1 MDTMVRKLFLL
12 ALAFALSLTN
22 INPAQAQVKLRV
34 ICSLFP
40 EYDFAKNI
48 LSDRADVKLLL
59 RPGIEAH
66 DFEPSARDIMNLNE
80 SDVFIYT
87 GDLMEPWAA
96 KIISSLNP
104 RVKVINLCEN
114 IATENSDPHI
124 WLDLAKSEV
133 MIRKILENA
142 NLLSPDDSEFFT
154 RNANSYIAKLHELDQ
169 KLFDIKARFDSKT
182 LVFGG
187 HFSFAYLLRRYGF
200 NYITAYEGENE
211 PSVRQVARVIK
222 FINDNRCK
230 YFLCDKFGVTT
241 ISHSIS
247 EQSGAEILILDS
259 MHNITQQEF
268 DRNIT
273 FAQIFEKNVNTIQKF
288 LEN

>member
-1 MDTMVRKLFLL
+1 MTRKLFLL
-12 ALAFALSLTN
+12 AFAFALSLTSQSF
-22 INPAQAQVKLRV
+22 AQGKLRV

-40 EYDFAKNI
+40 GYDFAKNI

-59 RPGIEAH
+59 RPGVEPH

-80 SDVFIYT
+80 SDIFIYT

-96 KIISSLNP
+96 KIVSSLNP
-104 RVKVINLCEN
+104 RVKIINLCEN
-114 IATENSDPHI
+114 IALENSDPHI
-124 WLDLAKSEV
+124 WLDLEKSEL
-133 MIRKILENA
+133 MIRNILEK
-142 NLLSPDDSEFFT
+142 LRKFYPDDSEFFT
-154 RNANSYIAKLHELDQ
+154 RNANSCIAKLHELDR
-169 KLFDIKARFDSKT
+169 KLFALKARFDSKT

-200 NYITAYEGENE
+200 KYITAYESENE
-211 PSVRQVARVIK
+211 PSIRQVARVIK

-230 YFLCDKFGVTT
+230 YFLCDKFGVTA

-247 EQSGAEILILDS
+247 EQTGAEILTLDS

-268 DRNIT
+268 DQNIT
-273 FAQIFEKNVNTIQKF
+273 FAQIFENNVNTIQKF